1 MVIFSEIFCR
11 NRKIVRLV
19 KPKDGKDGK
28 TVILKISANEETIRN
43 LAKILSSPDTVVTIS
58 GNKITCTFENSTIA
72 DNFRQTWAD

>member
-19 KPKDGKDGK
+19 KPKDGK
-28 TVILKISANEETIRN
+28 TVILKISASEEAIRN